1 MTTVIHKEDWK
12 EFFDRL
18 SREKLDWE
26 TSVQV
31 LSSETGAQY
40 LSEGLPL
47 TGLVYDEKAAGKIE
61 ISVGTGAGQHQTH
74 NIFDPK
80 FAAYETLE
88 DKSSLFSTSKRRT
101 ATRPS
106 SNLKSRFRRSL
117 TVRKTKL

>member
-1 MTTVIHKEDWK
+1 LERIFRPTE
-12 EFFDRL
+12 
-18 SREKLDWE
+18 LDWE

-47 TGLVYDEKAAGKIE
+47 TGLVYDEKGGREKIE

-88 DKSSLFSTSKRRT
+88 DKKQFILDIETENGDKTIVKFKEPLPAVVNRSENEAVTMVS
-101 ATRPS
+101 PS
-106 SNLKSRFRRSL
+106 A
-117 TVRKTKL
+117 